1 MRASGHLTRV
11 IAVSGGKGGVGKT
24 SVSVNL
30 GIALAGLGRRVVLL
44 DADLGLANV
53 DIMLGLRP
61 AHNLAEVMD
70 GQVELPEILLETGFD
85 GFRVVPG
92 ASGIQRMAALSA
104 AEHAGLVYAFS
115 ELGNDTDI
123 LIVDTAAGVSDS
135 TISFCA
141 AAHEVLVVLCNEPAS
156 LTDAYALIKILSQ
169 ERGCRR
175 FRVLSN
181 MVHSANEGRQV
192 FNKLMTV
199 TDRYLDVA
207 LDHVGTI
214 PQDLNLQRAARRQQ
228 PLLEAYPDSPATAA
242 FKKLAQ
248 RADNWSVPRHASGG
262 MQFFVEQ
269 LVGEGAGLERRAR
282 A

>member
-1 MRASGHLTRV
+1 MESRGHLTRV

-61 AHNLAEVMD
+61 QHNLAEVMD
-70 GQVELPEILLETGFD
+70 GQVELPEILVETGFER
-85 GFRVVPG
+85 FRVVPG
-92 ASGIQRMAALSA
+92 ASGIQKMAALSP

-123 LIVDTAAGVSDS
+123 LIVDTAAGISDS

-141 AAHEVLVVLCNEPAS
+141 AAHEVLIVLCNDPAS

-169 ERGCRR
+169 ERGCHR
-175 FRVLSN
+175 FRVLTN
-181 MVHSANEGRQV
+181 MVHSAAEGRQLY
-192 FNKLMTV
+192 NKLV
-199 TDRYLDVA
+199 AVADRYLDVT

-214 PQDLNLQRAARRQQ
+214 PRDLNMQRAVRRQQ
-228 PLLEAYPDSPATAA
+228 PLPRAYPGSPATAA
-242 FKKLAQ
+242 FKKLAE
-248 RADNWSVPRHASGG
+248 RADNWSTPRRPSGG

-269 LVGEGAGLERRAR
+269 LVGGEAGLERRAR

>member
-1 MRASGHLTRV
+1 MQSIAHLTRV

-61 AHNLAEVMD
+61 AHNLAEVME

-92 ASGIQRMAALSA
+92 ASGIQRMATLSA

-123 LIVDTAAGVSDS
+123 LLVDTAAGVSDS

-181 MVHSANEGRQV
+181 MVHSATEGRQI

-199 TDRYLDVA
+199 TDRYLDVT

-228 PLLEAYPDSPATAA
+228 PLLGAYPDSPATAA

-269 LVGEGAGLERRAR
+269 LVGEGADIERRVR